1 MMLTP
6 QVCRRREAMVTRTFT
21 LGPEFDLFED
31 DTEETLVGSSFHQAA
46 ITALDNGL
54 NFCGPGRGL
63 PWFVGNQL
71 RLILPREGGKPTAQP
86 SPDIIVH
93 PTLGNSGR
101 SSLDVVVE
109 GPPSLAIEV
118 VSPATAL
125 GRDLNV
131 TEPVGKPQLYAAAGI
146 REYLA
151 FDPLAEFI
159 REQVRAWLL
168 GPQGISIWLPDA
180 NGRWVSTS
188 LGVSFA
194 VQGALL
200 RIYDQDGQLVPVYRE
215 AISTLT
221 LREQQLTERDR
232 EIALRDQQLTQRDRE
247 IAALQAEL
255 RRLRGL

>member
-1 MMLTP
+1 
-6 QVCRRREAMVTRTFT
+6 MVTRTFT

-63 PWFVGNQL
+63 PWFIGNQL
-71 RLILPREGGKPTAQP
+71 RLILPREAGKAAAQP

-93 PTLGNSGR
+93 PTLGSSGR
-101 SSLDVVVE
+101 ASLDVAVD
-109 GPPSLAIEV
+109 GPPALAIEV

-131 TEPVGKPQLYAAAGI
+131 TEPIGKPRLYATAGI

-159 REQVRAWLL
+159 REQVRAWML
-168 GPQGISIWLPDA
+168 GPRGIALWLPDA
-180 NGRWVSTS
+180 NGRWVSAT

-200 RIYDQDGQLVPVYRE
+200 RVYDQDGRLVPIYRE
-215 AISTLT
+215 AMSTLT
-221 LREQQLTERDR
+221 LRERQLTE
-232 EIALRDQQLTQRDRE
+232 RDRE

-255 RRLRGL
+255 RRLREQ

>member
-1 MMLTP
+1 
-6 QVCRRREAMVTRTFT
+6 MVTRTFT
-21 LGPEFDLFED
+21 LGSEFDLFAD

-54 NFCGPGRGL
+54 TYCGLERGL
-63 PWFVGNQL
+63 PWFIGNQL
-71 RLILPREGGKPTAQP
+71 RLILPREAGKPTAQP

-93 PTLGNSGR
+93 PTLGSSGR
-101 SSLDVVVE
+101 SSLDVVVD
-109 GPPSLAIEV
+109 GPPTLAIEV

-131 TEPVGKPQLYAAAGI
+131 TDPTGKPQLYAAAGI

-151 FDPLAEFI
+151 FDPLAEYI
-159 REQVRAWLL
+159 HEQVRGWLL
-168 GPQGISIWLPDA
+168 GPHGIALWLPDVS
-180 NGRWVSTS
+180 GRWVSAS

-200 RIYDQDGQLVPVYRE
+200 RVYDQDGRLVPIYRE
-215 AISTLT
+215 AINTLS
-221 LREQQLTERDR
+221 LRE
-232 EIALRDQQLTQRDRE
+232 QQLTQRDRE

-255 RRLRGL
+255 RRLRGQ